1 MAGKHYQGL
10 LSACAVENHRFRG
23 KTVHRCHFWKTWL
36 TNVSTDEPR
45 RSGRPTKGQHTKM
58 DLLDQPTETKKK
70 GGKKGKKQAAH
81 EEEEV
86 EVIRCVCGATATA
99 GEDDPEPWIA
109 CDNCGVW
116 QHNVCVGIPTYDD
129 EIPDN
134 YLCEQ
139 CGPDQH
145 QELLASIQRGERIW
159 EERRREYERMQA
171 QEEEASKK
179 KGKKG
184 KKRAS
189 DPISGSN
196 GKANSPSVAVSDI
209 KRERKETPVRTA
221 STKRK
226 VRDESHEKES
236 TKVRCI

>member
-1 MAGKHYQGL
+1 MAGKQYQCL
-10 LSACAVENHRFRG
+10 LNAPTIENYFLWRKRQSLSLWES
-23 KTVHRCHFWKTWL
+23 KANRCFA
-36 TNVSTDEPR
+36 DEPR

-58 DLLDQPTETKKK
+58 DLLDQPAEVKKK
-70 GGKKGKKQAAH
+70 GGKKGKKQAVQ

-99 GEDDPEPWIA
+99 GDDDPEPWIA

-134 YLCEQ
+134 YLCEL
-139 CGPDQH
+139 CGPEGH
-145 QELLASIQRGERIW
+145 QELLASIQRGEKIW
-159 EERRREYERMQA
+159 EDRRQAYERMQA
-171 QEEEASKK
+171 QEEEAAKK

-184 KKRAS
+184 KKRNS
-189 DPISGSN
+189 DPKSEISASN
-196 GKANSPSVAVSDI
+196 GKAKSPSVSIPDT
-209 KRERKETPVRTA
+209 KKERKETPVRTG

-226 VRDESHEKES
+226 ARDESHEKES
-236 TKVRCI
+236 AKVS

>member
-1 MAGKHYQGL
+1 MSLDCATIRNRVFHGAGGGH
-10 LSACAVENHRFRG
+10 
-23 KTVHRCHFWKTWL
+23 CHFWKAL
-36 TNVSTDEPR
+36 LIRVSTEEPR
-45 RSGRPTKGQHTKM
+45 RSGRPTKGQHTKI
-58 DLLDQPTETKKK
+58 DPLDQPAVEMKKK
-70 GGKKGKKQAAH
+70 GGKKSKMQAVQ
-81 EEEEV
+81 EEEV

-116 QHNVCVGIPTYDD
+116 QHNVCMGIPTYED

-145 QELLASIQRGERIW
+145 QEYFASIQRGQRIW
-159 EERRREYERMQA
+159 EDRRRAYEIRQA

-184 KKRAS
+184 KKRTS
-189 DPISGSN
+189 DLGSN
-196 GKANSPSVAVSDI
+196 GKAESPSVSASDA
-209 KRERKETPVRTA
+209 KDRKETPVRTG

-226 VRDESHEKES
+226 ARDEFHEKES
-236 TKVRCI
+236 VKVRGIK